1 MSDATATNVLTYLIR
16 TSPSIKSPE
25 FKVALK
31 IMFELLMINWQIP
44 VGGALIA
51 SENMKDYIICLTHGI
66 DRIET
71 AAGTSYTWNGASIDD
86 RRMRELTQNEGH
98 VEKNEKKAMDM
109 DQNFEQSFK
118 YFNDIRY
125 IVHRMQKPAFE
136 MPNPVILSTFLSERS
151 QSVSVSAEGSAAYD
165 KDNRHSF
172 YHRFLD
178 YFTEERS
185 SDFTQQ
191 SHIMKE
197 LIQSMFAMY
206 DAEGNQLWT
215 VNNVVPAA
223 TYMQNNATELPS
235 CAYHGNLVIS
245 KVKGGQEEIRC
256 VGHLGNSFPGC
267 STIRQGKGML
277 NMYERMPLPI
287 HVM

>member
-1 MSDATATNVLTYLIR
+1 
-16 TSPSIKSPE
+16 
-25 FKVALK
+25 
-31 IMFELLMINWQIP
+31 
-44 VGGALIA
+44 
-51 SENMKDYIICLTHGI
+51 
-66 DRIET
+66 
-71 AAGTSYTWNGASIDD
+71 
-86 RRMRELTQNEGH
+86 MRELTQHEDH
-98 VEKNEKKAMDM
+98 VDKNEKKAMDM
-109 DQNFEQSFK
+109 AQNFGQSYK

-125 IVHRMQKPAFE
+125 IVHCMQKPVFE
-136 MPNPVILSTFLSERS
+136 MPNPVILSTFLRDKS
-151 QSVSVSAEGSAAYD
+151 QSVPTSAEGTAAYD

-172 YHRFLD
+172 YHRFID
-178 YFTEERS
+178 YFTEDNY
-185 SDFTQQ
+185 DFRDQ

-197 LIQSMFAMY
+197 LIRSMFAMY
-206 DAEGNQLWT
+206 DEKANQLWT
-215 VNNVVPAA
+215 VNNVMPAA

-235 CAYHGNLVIS
+235 CAYHGNLIIS